1 MIEIYTTDIPN
12 DKIAN
17 CILSNL
23 KIRFPNLRFSYDIE
37 KPIINYPCTHS
48 ILRVEGE
55 IFNTEKVM
63 LYIHKLGFRCDVL
76 EDKLCKY

>member
-1 MIEIYTTDIPN
+1 MIEVYTTDIPN
-12 DKIAN
+12 KIIAN
-17 CILSNL
+17 SILTNL
-23 KIRFPNLRFSYDIE
+23 KISFPKLRFNYDIE

-55 IFNTEKVM
+55 SFNIEKVM

-76 EDKLCKY
+76 EDKLCKS